1 MSTHLT
7 SSVVFVLA
15 ILIPAPA
22 AAEVTSEQR
31 VACRT
36 ETQKMAQIIIRTR
49 GKGGNYAVVDKA
61 KAKIGEETWNAMLLA
76 YQDNSRVSERDLATF
91 GYEVCVGNPP
101 AATK

>member
-7 SSVVFVLA
+7 GVLVLA
-15 ILIPAPA
+15 LGMLIPATA

-49 GKGGNYAVVDKA
+49 GKGGDYAALDKA

-76 YQDNSRVSERDLATF
+76 YQDNPRVGERDLATF
-91 GYEVCVGNPP
+91 GYSVCAANPP
-101 AATK
+101 AKK